1 MKRIKW
7 IWILGAILCVG
18 CGSQAGKEPA
28 QTSTPSPTPTEQPY
42 VEPTA
47 PPGAATQAVE
57 KRNVTI
63 QGHSYK
69 YIFYTEYDD
78 SLAVLAAGTDEKT
91 LYIPSEIEGKEVPRV
106 GKSDEW
112 SEMAF
117 RFEPVINGV
126 KVLNYAGRW
135 EATKDA
141 ERKNLVIPEGIEI
154 IYNDTFEEC
163 YFNDIELPSTLED
176 IQSLAFGFSHI
187 REVTVKSKEIN
198 IGRGAFLQS
207 TLRKIQFPKGYK
219 GVIERDAFEQTEL
232 ESFDWPDY
240 NDAIENG
247 EIDMSWK
254 DPQFP
259 SFKRCKNLK
268 EVRFPEKQKLIY
280 INSKAFLGCPKL
292 TKLTFPASTKKVVY
306 GDNYYARNYKKS
318 PAELVF
324 LGKDTELKPGSES
337 YYLKDGDD
345 DNKHW
350 IISVGKIVAPRNSK
364 AIQKAK
370 NVWKIKKLTYGQMD
384 ELNGEYENEQGS
396 ANEFHG
402 GQTDVD
408 SEGISYEKMEYQYLN

>member
-28 QTSTPSPTPTEQPY
+28 QTSTPSPTSTEQPY

-63 QGHSYK
+63 QGENRILMLY
-69 YIFYTEYDD
+69 
-78 SLAVLAAGTDEKT
+78 VLN
-91 LYIPSEIEGKEVPRV
+91 LYIPSEIDGKEVTRV

>member
-1 MKRIKW
+1 MTR
-7 IWILGAILCVG
+7 L
-18 CGSQAGKEPA
+18 
-28 QTSTPSPTPTEQPY
+28 
-42 VEPTA
+42 
-47 PPGAATQAVE
+47 
-57 KRNVTI
+57 RN
-63 QGHSYK
+63 
-69 YIFYTEYDD
+69 
-78 SLAVLAAGTDEKT
+78 
-91 LYIPSEIEGKEVPRV
+91 
-106 GKSDEW
+106 
-112 SEMAF
+112 
-117 RFEPVINGV
+117 
-126 KVLNYAGRW
+126 
-135 EATKDA
+135 
-141 ERKNLVIPEGIEI
+141 
-154 IYNDTFEEC
+154 C
-163 YFNDIELPSTLED
+163 YFNDIELPSTLKT
-176 IQSLAFGFSHI
+176 SNHWLFGFSHI

-350 IISVGKIVAPRNSK
+350 IISVGKVVAPRNSK

-370 NVWKIKKLTYGQMD
+370 KLWNDKKLTYGQMD
-384 ELNGEYENEQGS
+384 ELMVNMKEQGS